1 MKMKLVYV
9 PMMMALVVTTTG
21 VLSTTTPT
29 TTTKRTTTPT
39 TTTKP
44 TTKPTTTWTTRGP
57 HGLNLIGKMFTL
69 PCNSGGISFYSS
81 DLSPSTIAWL
91 YTSVYPTR
99 RYKTRTTATTFPR
112 TPRTKP
118 WTTTTP
124 RTTRTTP
131 WTTTTPQTTRTTPRT
146 TLSTT
151 SPAWTTAPPTRGV
164 SVCLRYL
171 TDYIQVPGPAIF
183 TLISSS
189 SSPISL
195 TSYSG
200 LWYGLTFN
208 YYNVLF
214 LQPKIRFWSNIG
226 PDIWTRLCLTVDTVK
241 NVAQVFSGPNISI
254 RKILP
259 IRYVWSGQPVID
271 FSGFDGQVTDVQIWD
286 YPLHYREI
294 YNYMVSGVYGPHR
307 GSILTW
313 SSISYSP
320 RGNVVMEDVY
330 EQQSKQSLS
339 SGGSRERGR
348 HLKGKK
354 KTRKFWNLEE
364 KKARKRQRM

>member
-1 MKMKLVYV
+1 MC
-9 PMMMALVVTTTG
+9 
-21 VLSTTTPT
+21 VL
-29 TTTKRTTTPT
+29 
-39 TTTKP
+39 
-44 TTKPTTTWTTRGP
+44 
-57 HGLNLIGKMFTL
+57 FF
-69 PCNSGGISFYSS
+69 FY
-81 DLSPSTIAWL
+81 I
-91 YTSVYPTR
+91 
-99 RYKTRTTATTFPR
+99 
-112 TPRTKP
+112 
-118 WTTTTP
+118 
-124 RTTRTTP
+124 
-131 WTTTTPQTTRTTPRT
+131 
-146 TLSTT
+146 TLST
-151 SPAWTTAPPTRGV
+151 AGV

-171 TDYIQVPGPAIF
+171 TDYVQISRPVIF
-183 TLISSS
+183 TLRSSS

-195 TSYSG
+195 KSSSG
-200 LWYGLTFN
+200 FSYGLTFN
-208 YYNVLF
+208 YYPNLEF
-214 LQPKIRFWSNIG
+214 KPNIRFWSNIG
-226 PDIWTRLCLTVDTVK
+226 PDIWTGLCLTVDTVK